1 MLPNAQ
7 LPLLLEPLLLLEI
20 NSISGFTKASDLINH
35 LVKSHKVPYCFAK
48 YSVSRFNDSYQNFRR
63 S

>member
-7 LPLLLEPLLLLEI
+7 LPLLLDPLLLLEI

-35 LVKSHKVPYCFAK
+35 LVKSHKVPYCLRSTQLA
-48 YSVSRFNDSYQNFRR
+48 VSMISYQNFRR